1 MSLPAWC
8 RAEQVGV
15 MQHTEEEVRGTR
27 SAGEAGVCVGV
38 AAVCGGAVLCLCEE
52 QGGGCVFTHVCTG
65 ARPCREFGKH
75 LWVHVEGRCCVSQ
88 EGVCVCHEGVC
99 GCAQPPCRPGSAL
112 AVLALPWRLPHA
124 GTAGLRWL
132 GHAEGMWGLSCLFQT
147 SQGGGMGELTNFL

>member
-27 SAGEAGVCVGV
+27 SSAGEAGVCVGV
-38 AAVCGGAVLCLCEE
+38 AAVCGGAVLCLCAA
-52 QGGGCVFTHVCTG
+52 QG
-65 ARPCREFGKH
+65 
-75 LWVHVEGRCCVSQ
+75 
-88 EGVCVCHEGVC
+88 EGVCSHTCALEQGRAGSLGSTCGSMWRDAAACPRRGCVCATRVC

-112 AVLALPWRLPHA
+112 AVLALPWHLLHA
-124 GTAGLRWL
+124 GTAGLRRL
-132 GHAEGMWGLSCLFQT
+132 GHAEGMWVLSCLFQT